1 MFQKLLVLQLRDLM
15 VENGSRK
22 GKNFPTPT
30 PEIPSRTFLISSAS
44 DKKFYIK

>member
-15 VENGSRK
+15 VEIGIQK

-30 PEIPSRTFLISSAS
+30 PHFPRELF
-44 DKKFYIK
+44 

>member
-22 GKNFPTPT
+22 GRNFPTPT
-30 PEIPSRTFLISSAS
+30 PHFPRELF
-44 DKKFYIK
+44 